1 MNPHVVEEC
10 ADVLCVL
17 EYFSSTFSEM
27 LTVFSEVQDML
38 SLSSSY
44 VFDGLFSNML
54 EDAIETS
61 EPLYLD
67 PKLLTARLIAPL
79 RLCFAVRRG
88 LTYRPMYVPDF
99 VSYKLRKPSQL
110 LSEQDIAD
118 FASIYMQAKAASNG
132 ADTEQDGREFM
143 PKVTMGNPRI
153 IQDAVVAAVAGRLT
167 CVQYC
172 DVLKYANGIA
182 RQLVALLAEA
192 LKHVKA
198 FYSKFTTTLY

>member
-1 MNPHVVEEC
+1 MSPHVVEEC
-10 ADVLCVL
+10 NDVVRVL
-17 EYFSSTFSEM
+17 EYYSSTFSEM
-27 LTVFSEVQDML
+27 LTIFGEIGDML
-38 SLSSSY
+38 TLSSSS
-44 VFDGLFSNML
+44 VFDGPFSNML

-61 EPLYLD
+61 ESLYLN
-67 PKLLTARLIAPL
+67 PKLLTTRLIAPL

-88 LTYRPMYVPDF
+88 LTYRPMHIPDF

-118 FASIYMQAKAASNG
+118 FASIYMQAKAASSG

-167 CVQYC
+167 CIQYC
-172 DVLKYANGIA
+172 DVLQYANGITK
-182 RQLVALLAEA
+182 QLVALLAEA
-192 LKHVKA
+192 LRHVKA
-198 FYSKFTTTLY
+198 FYSKSTTTLY